1 MSLRLNGENKLSEKR
16 QEMVS
21 HVECKRTMI
30 GPIILS
36 RLVGVIVL
44 TLLLSTTT
52 DVRGEIWVCPQL
64 DGTEVYSDQQLNSRC
79 RKMEKLPP
87 LRRAPAIPTVPET
100 QATPENLP
108 AASEPPRQTPEP
120 GRGRQIDPPSNAAIS
135 IYVNNATLLVQ
146 NLDSDWT
153 AQKLCL
159 DIIYHMVAESSK
171 DTHLKKCLTDLKPM
185 EARKL
190 SVSGLP
196 SEATIDSVD
205 WVK

>member
-1 MSLRLNGENKLSEKR
+1 
-16 QEMVS
+16 MVS
-21 HVECKRTMI
+21 QVECKRTMI

-44 TLLLSTTT
+44 TLLLSTAT
-52 DVRGEIWVCPQL
+52 DVRSEVWICPQA
-64 DGTEVYSDQQLNSRC
+64 DGTEVYSDQQLNNRC

-87 LRRAPAIPTVPET
+87 LRRAPAVPSAPESPAMP
-100 QATPENLP
+100 QANVP
-108 AASEPPRQTPEP
+108 AVADPSQIPEP
-120 GRGRQIDPPSNAAIS
+120 GRGRQIDPPSNGAIS
-135 IYVNNATLLVQ
+135 IYLNNSALSVQ

-159 DIIYHMVAESSK
+159 DLLYHMVAESAK
-171 DTHLKKCLTDLKPM
+171 DVHLKKCLTDLKPM
-185 EARKL
+185 ETRKL